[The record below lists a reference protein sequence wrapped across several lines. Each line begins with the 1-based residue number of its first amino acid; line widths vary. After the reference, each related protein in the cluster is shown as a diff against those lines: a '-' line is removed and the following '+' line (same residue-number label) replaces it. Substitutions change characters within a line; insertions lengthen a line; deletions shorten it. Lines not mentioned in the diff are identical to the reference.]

1 MPPALS
7 TSLTHLP
14 VCKSQDLPK
23 EAPLPKTIN
32 RENPSQKSPLNIK
45 ISKRN
50 ILSSSTGLSLVCG
63 TLSQPARAEPES
75 PIESTSTRL
84 SYSRFLQYLDEG
96 AVRKVDL
103 IQNGSVAIAEVF
115 NSTLNKIQRVKVQLP
130 GLPQELLRKMKEKNV
145 DFAAHP
151 MEVNMVDAVLD
162 LLGNLAFPLIF
173 LGILL
178 LRGSSSN
185 IPGGPGLPFGLG
197 RYAKLTSSHT
207 IYSCQIQ
214 QIKLLRVPKLLI

>member
-1 MPPALS
+1 MSPALS
-7 TSLTHLP
+7 TSLSHLP
-14 VCKSQDLPK
+14 ICKSQDLPK
-23 EAPLPKTIN
+23 EIPLPKAIN

-50 ILSSSTGLSLVCG
+50 LLSSTALSLVCG

-75 PIESTSTRL
+75 PIEPTSTRL

-103 IQNGSVAIAEVF
+103 FQNGSVAIAEVF
-115 NSTLNKIQRVKVQLP
+115 NPTLNKIQRVKVQLP

-151 MEVNMVDAVLD
+151 IEVNMVDAVLD

-173 LGILL
+173 LGTLL
-178 LRGSSSN
+178 LRSSSSN
-185 IPGGPGLPFGLG
+185 TPGGPGLPFGLG
-197 RYAKLTSSHT
+197 RYAETNIIPHYIFLSNPTD
-207 IYSCQIQ
+207 
-214 QIKLLRVPKLLI
+214 